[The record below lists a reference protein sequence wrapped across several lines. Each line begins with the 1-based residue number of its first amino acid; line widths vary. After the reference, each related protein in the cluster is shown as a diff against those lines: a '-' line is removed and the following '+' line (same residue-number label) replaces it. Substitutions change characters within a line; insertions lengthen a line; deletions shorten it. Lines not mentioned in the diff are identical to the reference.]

1 MLARSLFIVGL
12 AVVAA
17 IEVPSYL
24 SKQSLTEPGSEP
36 VQTTPLVSQVAVSA
50 SGRARI
56 VADGQ
61 GHFQARF
68 LLNGKPVDGLVDT
81 GATLI
86 AFNQSTA
93 RHLGF
98 GADSLDFKYPIDTAN
113 GRTLA
118 AHVELRTIE
127 IGDIRVRDVDAF
139 VMKDDAL
146 STTLIGMSFL
156 NRLSNYRVADGALE
170 MER

>member
-17 IEVPSYL
+17 VEVPSYL
-24 SKQSLTEPGSEP
+24 SKRSVSEPGGEP
-36 VQTTPLVSQVAVSA
+36 VQSTSLAQAAVSA
-50 SGRARI
+50 PGHARI

-93 RHLGF
+93 RQLGF
-98 GADSLDFKYPIDTAN
+98 GADSLDFKYPIATAN

-127 IGDIRVRDVDAF
+127 IGDIRLRDVDAF
-139 VMKDDAL
+139 VIKDNAL

-156 NRLSNYRVADGALE
+156 NQLSNYRVADGALE